1 MKQDFETYYAGLRR
15 RAVRQLEARR
25 QECDALD
32 PAFAALQAKRSR
44 VLSMPAQGAKLTL
57 STIRLEEEAL
67 LKRYGLPRDYL
78 QPAYACPLCRDT
90 GYVGDPIRRKCA
102 CRLKLE
108 QQDMAQAAR
117 INERETFERFREDIY
132 PDEAS
137 RQNGL
142 KIMTY
147 CQKYADTLPAPNIRQ
162 LYLYGQTG
170 RGKSF
175 MGNAIAARAIER
187 GVESLRLTAYRM
199 NEEVMN
205 GFSTNTSPLPRF
217 TQVPLLVLD
226 DLGTEAMIPNVTSET
241 LFAIADQRNAS
252 RLATVYISNLN
263 ANELAEHYGERT
275 ASRILDAA
283 ICRSI
288 VFAGESLRV
297 KKEGLR

>member
-1 MKQDFETYYAGLRR
+1 MKQDLETYYAGLRR

-32 PAFAALQAKRSR
+32 PTFAALQAKRGR

-67 LKRYGLPRDYL
+67 LKRFGLPRDYL

-90 GYVGDPIRRKCA
+90 GYVGDPVRKKCA

-108 QQDMAQAAR
+108 QQDMAEAAR
-117 INERETFERFREDIY
+117 INERETFEHFREDIY

-137 RQNGL
+137 RQSGL
-142 KIMTY
+142 KIMAY
-147 CQKYADTLPAPNIRQ
+147 CQKYADTLPTPNIRQ
-162 LYLYGQTG
+162 LYLYGQSG

-205 GFSTNTSPLPRF
+205 GFSANTSPLPRF

-263 ANELAEHYGERT
+263 ASELAEYYGERT

-283 ICRSI
+283 ISRSI
-288 VFAGESLRV
+288 AFPGESLRV

>member
-78 QPAYACPLCRDT
+78 QPAYACPLCKDT

-108 QQDMAQAAR
+108 QQDMVQAAR

-142 KIMTY
+142 KIMAY

-241 LFAIADQRNAS
+241 LFAIADQRNAI
-252 RLATVYISNLN
+252 RLAT
-263 ANELAEHYGERT
+263 
-275 ASRILDAA
+275 
-283 ICRSI
+283 
-288 VFAGESLRV
+288 
-297 KKEGLR
+297 

>member
-1 MKQDFETYYAGLRR
+1 MKHDFEAYYANLRR
-15 RAVRQLEARR
+15 RSVRQLEARR
-25 QECDALD
+25 RECEALD
-32 PAFAALQAKRSR
+32 PAFAALQLKRSR
-44 VLSMPAQGAKLTL
+44 VFSMPAQGAKLAL

-78 QPAYACPLCRDT
+78 QPIYSCPLCKDT
-90 GYVGDPIRRKCA
+90 GLVGDPIRKKCT

-108 QQDMAQAAR
+108 QQEQVEAAR
-117 INERETFERFREDIY
+117 INERETFENFRTDIY

-137 RQNGL
+137 RRKGL
-142 KIMTY
+142 EIMAF
-147 CQKYADTLPAPNIRQ
+147 CKKFADTLPASKICQ
-162 LYLYGQTG
+162 LYLCGQAG

-187 GVESLRLTAYRM
+187 GIETLRLTSYRM

-205 GFSTNTSPLPRF
+205 GFSANTSPLPRF

-241 LFAIADQRNAS
+241 LFSIADQRNSS
-252 RLATVYISNLN
+252 RLATVYISNLSDS
-263 ANELAEHYGERT
+263 ELAELYGDRT

-283 ICRSI
+283 ICRS
-288 VFAGESLRV
+288 VEFSGGSLRANH
-297 KKEGLR
+297 EGHR